1 MDWPAYLFACAALI
15 LTPGTGTLSVLA
27 ARARGG
33 RRAGLLA
40 IAGLACGDLILVIAV
55 SAGLA
60 GVLQQWPAA
69 QHLLRW
75 AGALY
80 LLGLAATLWQAAP
93 TTAASIKA
101 NQHAFG
107 HSLLLTL
114 LNPKAIL
121 FFAVFFP
128 PFAPPGSGMLDP
140 ARPAVLPAQ
149 QPVATAIT
157 ARRTST
163 MAWPALAAMVG
174 RRLRTVGRT
183 ADRRLTPTHTA
194 ADFV

>member
-1 MDWPAYLFACAALI
+1 MDWPAYLFACATLI
-15 LTPGTGTLSVLA
+15 LTPGAGTLSVLA

-33 RRAGLLA
+33 KRAGLLA

-60 GVLQQWPAA
+60 GPAA

-80 LLGLAATLWQAAP
+80 LLGLAATLWQAVPA
-93 TTAASIKA
+93 TAATTQT
-101 NQHAFG
+101 NRHAFG
-107 HSLLLTL
+107 HSLLLTQ

-128 PFAPPGSGMLDP
+128 PFAPPGSGIGGLILPGLLFCLLNSLWLALLLLGAP
-140 ARPAVLPAQ
+140 ATLLGPRWRP
-149 QPVATAIT
+149 
-157 ARRTST
+157 
-163 MAWPALAAMVG
+163 WLAAGFVLLAA
-174 RRLRTVGRT
+174 RLIAG
-183 ADRRLTPTHTA
+183 
-194 ADFV
+194 

>member
-15 LTPGTGTLSVLA
+15 LTPGAGTLSVLG
-27 ARARGG
+27 ARAHCGK
-33 RRAGLLA
+33 RAGLMA
-40 IAGLACGDLILVIAV
+40 IAGLACGDLILVVAV

-69 QHLLRW
+69 QLLLRW

-80 LLGLAATLWQAAP
+80 MLWLAATLWRPTATASAA
-93 TTAASIKA
+93 TA
-101 NQHAFG
+101 HHVFR

-128 PFAPPGSGMLDP
+128 PFAPPGSGITGLLLP
-140 ARPAVLPAQ
+140 GALFCLLNSLWLLLLLLGAPAQ
-149 QPVATAIT
+149 RLAP
-157 ARRTST
+157 RWRP
-163 MAWPALAAMVG
+163 WLAAGFVLLAA
-174 RRLRTVGRT
+174 RLIAG
-183 ADRRLTPTHTA
+183 
-194 ADFV
+194 

>member
-1 MDWPAYLFACAALI
+1 MDWPAYLFAYAALI

-27 ARARGG
+27 ARARGS

-128 PFAPPGSGMLDP
+128 PFAPPGSGMSGLILPGLLFCLLNSLWLLLLLLGAPAQWLDP
-140 ARPAVLPAQ
+140 RWRP
-149 QPVATAIT
+149 
-157 ARRTST
+157 
-163 MAWPALAAMVG
+163 WLAAGFVLLAA
-174 RRLRTVGRT
+174 RLIAG
-183 ADRRLTPTHTA
+183 
-194 ADFV
+194 

>member
-1 MDWPAYLFACAALI
+1 MDWPAFLFACAALI
-15 LTPGTGTLSVLA
+15 LTPGAGTLSVLA
-27 ARARGG
+27 ARTRGG

-40 IAGLACGDLILVIAV
+40 IAGLVCGDLILVIAV

-93 TTAASIKA
+93 TTVATIKA
-101 NQHAFG
+101 NRHAFG

-128 PFAPPGSGMLDP
+128 PFAPPGSGISGLILPGLLFCLLNSLWLTLLLPGAP
-140 ARPAVLPAQ
+140 ATLLGPRWRP
-149 QPVATAIT
+149 
-157 ARRTST
+157 
-163 MAWPALAAMVG
+163 WLAAGFVLLAA
-174 RRLRTVGRT
+174 RLITS
-183 ADRRLTPTHTA
+183 
-194 ADFV
+194 